1 VNITAVTPWSLTA
14 GSVVFRVISPN
25 PDKAERWPSN
35 YLADQQTYEGVL
47 HNMSEFEE
55 LNPRFKESLLDWMKT
70 RNPFWSLLGMEIIE
84 VKKGWAKIRLPFTEK
99 LANGLGVAHGGAIFS
114 PADSAVGMA
123 LVGLINKNQNIST
136 LEMKINYLKPFN
148 SGAIVAEAKIIHK
161 GTMTAIG
168 DVEVRDEKDNLIAK
182 GLATYAIFNKEP
194 N

>member
-1 VNITAVTPWSLTA
+1 MT
-14 GSVVFRVISPN
+14 
-25 PDKAERWPSN
+25 D
-35 YLADQQTYEGVL
+35 YEDL
-47 HNMSEFEE
+47 E
-55 LNPRFKESLLDWMKT
+55 PRFKESLLDWMKT

-136 LEMKINYLKPFN
+136 LEMKINYLKPLAE
-148 SGAIVAEAKIIHK
+148 GEIIAEAKIVHR

-168 DVEVRDEKDNLIAK
+168 DVEVKDGKGTLIAK
-182 GLATYAIFNKEP
+182 GLATYAITKK
-194 N
+194 